1 MGSRDGKLVILV
13 VLSIVF
19 AIAFAFATLEVP
31 RIVRQVLPAF
41 FPDYNPAIEFEL
53 IEELMAYIRPIGYV
67 CTVAV
72 LGLVI
77 VGFRTGRERLSS
89 LGSLALFLPTFGYY
103 VAGMFFLTGIGI
115 LRILWIPFW
124 DVSKGFSVF
133 KLGDIVYV
141 PYMIIVYPSALA
153 GLDIRVPLSYLAI
166 ASGLLTFMLGTVTW
180 FHAKSGGREI
190 VDFWIYKYSR
200 HPQYL
205 GFLIWSYGV
214 MLLAALSPFPRGG
227 YNPGPSLPWMFS
239 ALIIVCVAL
248 QEEIEMTRRYGQ
260 EYLEY
265 RSSAPFMIPLP
276 KIVSSAVTAP
286 IRILYKKDLPE
297 TPKGVAYTFLVYSAI
312 LVALS
317 LPFLLL
323 NWPPGL
329 GWYSWL

>member
-1 MGSRDGKLVILV
+1 M

-19 AIAFAFATLEVP
+19 TIAFTFVTVEIP
-31 RIVRQVLPAF
+31 RVVRHMLPAF

-53 IEELMAYIRPIGYV
+53 IEELLTYIRPIGYM
-67 CTVAV
+67 CVAAVIALVV
-72 LGLVI
+72 LGLW
-77 VGFRTGRERLSS
+77 TGRERLSS

-141 PYMIIVYPSALA
+141 PYMIPVFLFALA
-153 GLDIRVPLSYLAI
+153 GKDIRVLLSYLAI
-166 ASGLLTFMLGTVTW
+166 ASGLLAFIMGTVTW
-180 FHAKSGGREI
+180 FHGKSEGREV
-190 VDFWIYKYSR
+190 VDFGIYRYSR

-205 GFLIWSYGV
+205 GFLVWSYGV

-227 YNPGPSLPWMFS
+227 YNPGPSLPWMIS

-248 QEEIEMTRRYGQ
+248 KEEIGMTKRHGER
-260 EYLEY
+260 YLEY
-265 RSSAPFMIPLP
+265 QSSAPFMIPLP
-276 KIVSSAVTAP
+276 KLISSIAAAP
-286 IRILYKKDLPE
+286 IRLICRKSLPKTGKE
-297 TPKGVAYTFLVYSAI
+297 IACTFLVYAAI
-312 LVALS
+312 LTVLS

-329 GWYSWL
+329 GWYSWP